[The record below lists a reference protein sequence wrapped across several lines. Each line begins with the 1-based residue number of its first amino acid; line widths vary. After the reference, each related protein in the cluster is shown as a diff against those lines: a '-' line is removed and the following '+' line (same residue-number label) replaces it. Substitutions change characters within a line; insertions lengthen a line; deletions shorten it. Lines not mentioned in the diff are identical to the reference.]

1 MWHAMHRVPRK
12 VLSLSG
18 DENSLSWRT
27 PTKRFRHLLP
37 EKVFSARSCVRAHRT
52 SLRPE
57 HIQVNYIRKWLY
69 RYKWNSQKNLSIRC
83 EPCNKNF
90 ADKPGLMNH
99 MDSHVP
105 NEERRFQCIQCP
117 RNYAKKFQLDQ
128 HARLRHIT
136 DDEKKFVCDE
146 CGKT

>member
-1 MWHAMHRVPRK
+1 MAVIGFIYNK
-12 VLSLSG
+12 QL
-18 DENSLSWRT
+18 EN
-27 PTKRFRHLLP
+27 P
-37 EKVFSARSCVRAHRT
+37 FS
-52 SLRPE
+52 
-57 HIQVNYIRKWLY
+57 
-69 RYKWNSQKNLSIRC
+69 RC

-99 MDSHVP
+99 MDNHVP
-105 NEERRFQCIQCP
+105 NEERRFQCMHCP

-136 DDEKKFVCDE
+136 EGEKKFVCDE